1 MMYVVG
7 FVALALVIG
16 LLVIAGPPRTRPR
29 RSNEVRCGD
38 CGALLGH
45 GEHSITAI
53 RHECPR

>member
-16 LLVIAGPPRTRPR
+16 LLVVSGLPR
-29 RSNEVRCGD
+29 RARYSDEVRCGD
-38 CGALLGH
+38 CGQVIGH